1 MAKKCPYCA
10 EEIQDEAI
18 KCKHCGSW
26 LASPSEGSA
35 MPSQPHP
42 AAGVDPLLTRRLVR
56 PLDNR
61 MLAGVCSGIGRYL
74 DLDPTLV
81 RVLYALMT
89 FFMFIFP
96 GTIAYIILAFVIP
109 SEGESMS

>member
-18 KCKHCGSW
+18 KCRHCGSW
-26 LASPSEGSA
+26 LASPSQGSA

-42 AAGVDPLLTRRLVR
+42 AAGMDPLLTRRLVR

-61 MLAGVCSGIGRYL
+61 MLAGVCAGIGRYL

-96 GTIAYIILAFVIP
+96 GTI
-109 SEGESMS
+109 

>member
-18 KCKHCGSW
+18 KCRHCGTW
-26 LASPSEGSA
+26 LERPDGALH
-35 MPSQPHP
+35 QP
-42 AAGVDPLLTRRLVR
+42 AGGEPFPNRRLVR
-56 PLDNR
+56 PLNNR
-61 MLAGVCSGIGRYL
+61 MLSGVCAGIGTYL

-89 FFMFIFP
+89 FFFFIVP
-96 GTIAYIILAFVIP
+96 GTLVYIILTFVIP
-109 SEGESMS
+109 SEADAVP